1 MKDRKDKLKAKTWER
16 DRRQRMDTCYKTLA
30 DLLPPHQ
37 EGRKRN
43 KVEILL
49 HATKYIRE
57 LHNRTD
63 ELFCARGTTAH
74 KEELARLKKLVT
86 QLLSYIELLSSLL
99 KDAGITVPD
108 EPALEKISPK
118 LWSNKITTDVTERYI
133 KDQSKKDEK
142 IKQRNQLRSSSKK
155 NSNST
160 PKSSEKSSVR
170 KCFVE
175 NDKDTIENQENCA
188 NETSNKQDSKGIN
201 KSTSSTLS
209 VQQQEDMAVTSATD
223 NVSSAKKA
231 TKRRNPKRGKK
242 ENVDNKKLSTN
253 ETISNL
259 PARALVFSGTKLMP
273 VVTPMPQ
280 IASNIVV
287 NQHQSTNP
295 FIFNNGQQSQMI
307 VNQHSATSPIILS
320 NTQQNQ
326 MLMNQHQHAN
336 SIILNNAQQNQMIVV
351 HPLQTNQ
358 VPNSVISL
366 QNRAVVT
373 AVRNIIP
380 SVPKISR
387 LSSLSK
393 LANVQTLP
401 KGVTRDDIAS
411 LKSIADTSR
420 IGGHKAILP
429 KSAFTKAITKTTMTY
444 KVPIPAIRKEKVEK
458 IVETKEMEREE
469 RSKGKSSKTR
479 QQKSFEKEKN
489 EDASADKVSL
499 KRSASSDKTKEP
511 EDKKRKKENAEN
523 EKSVQVKITSIVEIP
538 SSCKTIGNIKQ
549 MVEDIERD
557 SEKKQNEVPASAE
570 NRSGNKNIESDMISM
585 TIANVKSADS
595 LKSSGELIKETSEIE
610 NKSKTG
616 NQSQNLEESVEP
628 SNHAS
633 ILEEAINI
641 TAEVLAVKETT
652 SSLSESSMKAV
663 DDQTIEEAIITER
676 SNEVCD
682 LDAGFGNLLQNT
694 VESGI
699 SDEGAATDNKILLN
713 LDTNIT
719 TTMELVS
726 NESVNPDPPTS
737 ESLPLPKQNETLRE
751 SPETSKEEELKTLSY
766 NSSNGFIPI
775 SSKSETL
782 HADLSNDIF
791 ASLQVPSSSHNPE
804 SISPTAA
811 FLMAFPLVSSLSG
824 KTEVLE
830 EEMKEDFKYQSQTPP
845 MLLQIGAMEP
855 NSFKIK
861 SSLENI
867 SESVKVKKTE
877 EKSSVETMKPLP
889 KTIDTET
896 LKEPFKIP
904 SIIDH
909 LATRTLTDVANSF
922 PENTI
927 TNISSATV
935 SSADIIN
942 NSNPMVNINESSL
955 ISDVSAS
962 EKNDYANQVKPQSN
976 LNYSATPKSDILT
989 TSSCTTLS
997 TSAKGLNSTK
1007 YDSTPRYLVSQVS
1020 QTESTKDSSIRNPH
1034 YEFQS
1039 DVTTSNA
1046 SAFNPSEP
1054 EESFMTS
1061 NKVAIFSSAS
1071 EVTERIPP
1079 VEKLQT
1085 LTSSLEQKDK
1095 METQSL
1101 NSLNQIS
1108 QSSQHVQ
1115 KITEAIQ
1122 INLESYNTRDSD
1134 TFNTMLAQSCPSK
1147 ITHPIT
1153 ANQAGKILPTLAG
1166 SQNTNNRE
1174 NHNCKSAIYN
1184 PTSISFDTRSIYH
1197 SSAEPFSNSSE
1208 NHRICALGK
1217 VMSTIQSET
1226 PSQKSS
1232 NEMYSTKKVETNQL
1246 EQNVSYECSDKSKNT
1261 LLDTKKTN
1269 PNNTEPD
1276 IRNNI
1281 YQRKEEP
1288 SPYIIPYEKSGKK
1301 MVTSEANILNDKV
1314 TSIPN
1319 SYPQQ
1324 QQSFI
1329 ATSNYE
1335 ESALSRTQSTTT
1347 VAHNTS
1353 NFSILSWTTFSP
1365 ASGGNN
1371 QFEQGN
1377 QSETSQKTICENFNY
1392 LPIHKEGFANT
1403 IPAPPYPE
1411 LQSSG
1416 FDKSRAKQSLEMQKR
1431 SYLDASKS
1439 RNVRSIPVSQKQSRS
1454 QTQSQIQPQSQS
1466 QNQNPVPNSEYK
1478 YESDKNK
1485 IKYSADLDYIQNNY
1499 GGIDTRQQQHGSKA
1513 LSQTIPPPKQDK
1525 TNYMMPDYGIQTHFD
1540 PESQQ
1545 TRYNAEIYN
1554 SNFKYVEKPQHQQKY
1569 QPSSQANILHDNT
1582 SYNSGNKQG
1591 QQQQQSS
1598 IKAKPQ
1604 HQQLQQQHPVRA
1616 PVNWMMTPEIKHNSN
1631 ITDIILP
1638 PIGKELD
1645 FCQNNLFSQTPTY
1658 NQSTSNQFYNN
1669 YDVTPHGF
1677 PNLPVLPSDPKRA
1690 MEPTF
1695 YPEEQPFSWSPT
1707 KNIAQNVEQ
1716 NQALKSI
1723 DHQVVP
1729 STLPTLVGDLAL
1741 GTNLP
1746 DKQNFLFG
1754 QMPIRGSNNEQT
1766 KDPSK
1771 EKEPGREFQTM
1782 LNTQNVQHAA
1792 QGMSFLSVSQLV
1804 EHEKAEKSQH
1814 PLHNQQ
1820 QQPRKHQRKSNTSP
1834 RNSAKRQIDIRKQ
1847 PPNEQL
1853 QRHEEHKPTS
1863 FADQN
1868 YQQQPK
1874 YQQNDNHWRSRNCKS
1889 NYTAEALI
1897 STNNSVDT
1905 SNHDKNSAK
1914 YANYGQ
1920 NKFPGSLSSTDPMM
1934 PINYFPSVDDTSGYG
1949 QVNQNFNHSY
1959 GYSSNANIYPTT
1971 NFITSISNTPTN
1983 YMMSLHENSDYLEA
1997 NNFLLPP
2004 TSSNIT
2010 TPALANMSSNSK
2022 NHQHIAVSKHQ
2033 NCDKRLYPSVQK
2045 KGKRKTDGT
2054 VQNFEFPLSGITSPL
2069 DEYHHTTHFL
2079 PPHANPLYQN
2089 HPQANVY
2096 PKAMNALAP
2105 PPPPLPPAPPPSP
2118 APSSSL
2124 PPPIVSGSQG
2134 IPSTGIPSSNPM
2146 AMGHH
2151 PSGTSL
2157 INFNLSTI
2165 FPEMNDKNCYKS
2177 SANDIPPG
2185 LVQSSSHAPTS
2196 YPQRSSYTNSLVHM
2210 TQVSEAMQF
2219 TSDVPRPPLSGV
2231 VHYKNP

>member
-1 MKDRKDKLKAKTWER
+1 
-16 DRRQRMDTCYKTLA
+16 
-30 DLLPPHQ
+30 
-37 EGRKRN
+37 
-43 KVEILL
+43 
-49 HATKYIRE
+49 
-57 LHNRTD
+57 
-63 ELFCARGTTAH
+63 
-74 KEELARLKKLVT
+74 
-86 QLLSYIELLSSLL
+86 
-99 KDAGITVPD
+99 
-108 EPALEKISPK
+108 
-118 LWSNKITTDVTERYI
+118 
-133 KDQSKKDEK
+133 
-142 IKQRNQLRSSSKK
+142 
-155 NSNST
+155 
-160 PKSSEKSSVR
+160 
-170 KCFVE
+170 
-175 NDKDTIENQENCA
+175 
-188 NETSNKQDSKGIN
+188 
-201 KSTSSTLS
+201 
-209 VQQQEDMAVTSATD
+209 
-223 NVSSAKKA
+223 
-231 TKRRNPKRGKK
+231 
-242 ENVDNKKLSTN
+242 
-253 ETISNL
+253 
-259 PARALVFSGTKLMP
+259 
-273 VVTPMPQ
+273 MPQ

-295 FIFNNGQQSQMI
+295 IIFNNGQQSQMI
-307 VNQHSATSPIILS
+307 VNQHSATNPIILS

-326 MLMNQHQHAN
+326 MIMNPHQHAN

-351 HPLQTNQ
+351 HPLQANQ

-387 LSSLSK
+387 LSNVSK
-393 LANVQTLP
+393 LANVQTL
-401 KGVTRDDIAS
+401 RDDIAS
-411 LKSIADTSR
+411 LRSIADTSR

-429 KSAFTKAITKTTMTY
+429 KSAFTKAITKTTMAY

-458 IVETKEMEREE
+458 HVETKEIEREE

-479 QQKSFEKEKN
+479 QQKNTEKEKN
-489 EDASADKVSL
+489 EDGSTDKVSL
-499 KRSASSDKTKEP
+499 KRLASSDKTKEP
-511 EDKKRKKENAEN
+511 EDKKRKKENAVN

-549 MVEDIERD
+549 IVEDIERD
-557 SEKKQNEVPASAE
+557 SEKKQNEVPAPLE
-570 NRSGNKNIESDMISM
+570 NIADNKNIESDMISM
-585 TIANVKSADS
+585 TFTDVKSADS
-595 LKSSGELIKETSEIE
+595 LKSSGELVKETIEID
-610 NKSKTG
+610 NKSKIVD
-616 NQSQNLEESVEP
+616 QSQNLEELVEP
-628 SNHAS
+628 TNHVS
-633 ILEEAINI
+633 ILEEAINN
-641 TAEVLAVKETT
+641 TAEVLAEKETT
-652 SSLSESSMKAV
+652 SSLSGSSMKAV
-663 DDQTIEEAIITER
+663 NDQTIEEAIISQR

-682 LDAGFGNLLQNT
+682 LDTGFGNLLQNT
-694 VESGI
+694 VESAI
-699 SDEGAATDNKILLN
+699 ADEGAAADNKILLN
-713 LDTNIT
+713 LDTNT
-719 TTMELVS
+719 TTSMELVS
-726 NESVNPDPPTS
+726 NESVNPAPPTS
-737 ESLPLPKQNETLRE
+737 ESLSLPTLPKQNETLRE
-751 SPETSKEEELKTLSY
+751 SPETPKEEELKALSY

-775 SSKSETL
+775 SSKPETL

-830 EEMKEDFKYQSQTPP
+830 EELKDFKYQSQTPP

-861 SSLENI
+861 SSVANI
-867 SESVKVKKTE
+867 SESIKVKKIE
-877 EKSSVETMKPLP
+877 EKSSVGTIKHLP
-889 KTIDTET
+889 KIIDTET

-904 SIIDH
+904 SVIDH
-909 LATRTLTDVANSF
+909 LTTRTLTEVANSF
-922 PENTI
+922 PENTT
-927 TNISSATV
+927 TNITSVTS

-942 NSNPMVNINESSL
+942 NSNSMVNSINESSL
-955 ISDVSAS
+955 ISDVSTS
-962 EKNDYANQVKPQSN
+962 ENNDYANQVKPQSN
-976 LNYSATPKSDILT
+976 LNYSVTPKSDILT
-989 TSSCTTLS
+989 TSSSTILS
-997 TSAKGLNSTK
+997 TSVKGLNSTK
-1007 YDSTPRYLVSQVS
+1007 YDSTPRYLESQAS
-1020 QTESTKDSSIRNPH
+1020 QTESPKDSSIRNPH

-1046 SAFNPSEP
+1046 NSFNTSEP

-1071 EVTERIPP
+1071 EVTERISPE
-1079 VEKLQT
+1079 EKRQT
-1085 LTSSLEQKDK
+1085 LANSLDQKNK

-1101 NSLNQIS
+1101 NSLDQMS
-1108 QSSQHVQ
+1108 QSSQQVQ
-1115 KITEAIQ
+1115 KITEAMQ

-1134 TFNTMLAQSCPSK
+1134 SFSTMLAQNCPTK

-1153 ANQAGKILPTLAG
+1153 ANQAGKILPSSSSLAI
-1166 SQNTNNRE
+1166 QNTTLEDTQSTNNQE
-1174 NHNCKSAIYN
+1174 NHNCKSGTYN
-1184 PTSISFDTRSIYH
+1184 PTVLFDTRSIYH
-1197 SSAEPFSNSSE
+1197 STSAEPFSNSSE
-1208 NHRICALGK
+1208 NHRLCAPGK
-1217 VMSTIQSET
+1217 VMPILQSET

-1232 NEMYSTKKVETNQL
+1232 NEMYLTKKVETNHL

-1261 LLDTKKTN
+1261 LLDTKKSN
-1269 PNNTEPD
+1269 PNNLEPD
-1276 IRNNI
+1276 IRNHT

-1301 MVTSEANILNDKV
+1301 MVTTEANILNDKV

-1371 QFEQGN
+1371 QFEQAT
-1377 QSETSQKTICENFNY
+1377 QPEATQKTICENFNY
-1392 LPIHKEGFANT
+1392 LPIHKEGFTNT

-1431 SYLDASKS
+1431 SYIDASKS

-1454 QTQSQIQPQSQS
+1454 QTQTQIQTQSQIQPQSQAH
-1466 QNQNPVPNSEYK
+1466 NQNPVPNSEYK
-1478 YESDKNK
+1478 YENDNKNK
-1485 IKYSADLDYIQNNY
+1485 IKYSMDLDYIQNNY
-1499 GGIDTRQQQHGSKA
+1499 AGIDTRQQQHGSKA

-1525 TNYMMPDYGIQTHFD
+1525 LNYMMPDYGIQTHFD

-1582 SYNSGNKQG
+1582 TYNSGNKQG

-1604 HQQLQQQHPVRA
+1604 HQQLQQQHTVRA

-1631 ITDIILP
+1631 ITDILLP

-1677 PNLPVLPSDPKRA
+1677 PNIPVLQSDPKRS

-1716 NQALKSI
+1716 TQALKSI

-1741 GTNLP
+1741 GTNIP

-1804 EHEKAEKSQH
+1804 ENEKAEKIQH

-1820 QQPRKHQRKSNTSP
+1820 QQPRKHQRKSNASP

-1847 PPNEQL
+1847 TPNEQH
-1853 QRHEEHKPTS
+1853 QRHEEHKPIS
-1863 FADQN
+1863 FSDQN

-1874 YQQNDNHWRSRNCKS
+1874 YQQNDIHWRSRNCKS

-1897 STNNSVDT
+1897 STNTSLDT
-1905 SNHDKNSAK
+1905 NNHDKNSVK
-1914 YANYGQ
+1914 YTNYGQ
-1920 NKFPGSLSSTDPMM
+1920 NKFPGTLSSTDPMM

-1971 NFITSISNTPTN
+1971 NFITSMSNTPTN

-2004 TSSNIT
+2004 TTSNIT
-2010 TPALANMSSNSK
+2010 APTLANMSSNTK

-2096 PKAMNALAP
+2096 PKPMNALAP
-2105 PPPPLPPAPPPSP
+2105 PPPPLPPAPPPPP

-2165 FPEMNDKNCYKS
+2165 FPEMNDKVSFSLNQK
-2177 SANDIPPG
+2177 G
-2185 LVQSSSHAPTS
+2185 LIFKAFELELRH
-2196 YPQRSSYTNSLVHM
+2196 
-2210 TQVSEAMQF
+2210 
-2219 TSDVPRPPLSGV
+2219 
-2231 VHYKNP
+2231 